1 MGIAV
6 ATKDNDLV
14 VPVIQN
20 ADQKNILEIAAEIKE
35 LATKAQTNK
44 LAPN

>member
-6 ATKDNDLV
+6 ATKDGDLV

-20 ADQKNILEIAAEIKE
+20 ADQKNILEIASEIKD
-35 LATKAQTNK
+35 LASKAQNNK
-44 LAPN
+44 LS